1 MAQVTG
7 PLLSFG
13 ASGSVGKAVTFATW
27 KGRPYVRQLVKPSN
41 PKSNGQ
47 TAQRAMQK
55 FLSQAWAGLTSVNQ
69 ATWDALASQN
79 AYSPFNAYT
88 SANLKRWSDF
98 LAPSQANPPTTG
110 GTNPTLSTLTL
121 TGKSGGFDLTQ
132 AISLGLEGSGWG
144 LAVYASQTTGFT
156 PVKSVTKLILP
167 FNGDADIT
175 GSVVNLAAGTWF
187 VVVQPY
193 LSTGEKA
200 PLATEAS
207 VVVT

>member
-1 MAQVTG
+1 
-7 PLLSFG
+7 
-13 ASGSVGKAVTFATW
+13 
-27 KGRPYVRQLVKPSN
+27 
-41 PKSNGQ
+41 
-47 TAQRAMQK
+47 MQK
-55 FLSQAWAGLTSVNQ
+55 FLSQAWASIGASPQ

-88 SANLKRWSDF
+88 SANLRRWTDF
-98 LAPSQANPPTTG
+98 LSPSQANPPTTG
-110 GTNPTLSTLTL
+110 GTNPTLGTLTL

-132 AISLGLEGSGWG
+132 AITTGLQGNGWG
-144 LAVYASQTTGFT
+144 LAVYASLSTGFT
-156 PVKSVTKLILP
+156 PVKSTTKVVLP
-167 FNGDADIT
+167 FNADNDIT
-175 GSVVNLAAGTWF
+175 GSVVNLAPGTWF